1 MLTRV
6 TRVYVLV
13 CAILLTLPLGAQ
25 RQLGELRLQVVDP
38 TGAGIAAS
46 AELVS
51 QAVQFRKTFSI
62 GLDGQQVVP
71 ALPFGVYRLKV
82 EREGFST
89 ATALIE
95 IRSQVPLVYRVTMAV
110 APIETTL
117 EVADSETLLNPD
129 RTGASQ
135 QIGSQT
141 IQDRPASSPARGIV
155 NLVDAQPGWLL
166 EANGVLHPRG
176 AEYGV
181 QYVVDGLPLLDNRSP
196 NFAPTLEV
204 EEFQSM
210 VVRTG
215 GYPAEY
221 GRQLGGVIEVT
232 TTRDSR
238 AGFHGKANM
247 EGGGFGTAEGSIE
260 AQYVF
265 GKNTVGASAD
275 GMTTNRY
282 LDPPVLGNFTN
293 HGSGAGVSGRWERDW
308 GPSDRTSV
316 ELRRNRVGFLVP
328 NEALQEA
335 AGQRQDRAAEET
347 ASKIS
352 YTHLFSPRI
361 LLDARGSVR
370 DVSAG
375 LWSNSLSTPIAPFQG
390 RGFREGYAA
399 AALSLH
405 YGAHDLKFGGD
416 ALFRS
421 INEQFAYR
429 ITAYQ
434 AAGVPIFDPSTP
446 ASFQFADRR
455 QNREQSA
462 FAQDQVRFHSLTI
475 NAGVRWD
482 HYRLRV
488 DENAISPRLAV
499 AWEVPHAGLVLRASY
514 DRAFQPPAVEN
525 LLLAS
530 SASLL
535 ALNNGGLIL
544 PVRPS
549 RGNFYEAGFA
559 KSVFGKLRLDASY
572 YRRDIS
578 HFADDDLLLNTG
590 ISFPI
595 AFASAAIY
603 GFEAKLEIPRWG
615 PVSGFVSYSNM
626 HGTGR
631 LPITGGLLLDDGAA
645 SLLESTDQFP
655 VSQDQ
660 RNTVRTRLRYQI
672 VPRLWFAT
680 GAEYGSGL
688 PVELKGAGDLPLLQ
702 QQYGQLVLDR
712 VNFDRGRVR
721 PSFSLDLAVGADLW
735 QKEKRALRLQ
745 AGVSNVTDRLNV
757 INFTGLFS
765 GTALAAP
772 RWASVRIGL
781 DF

>member
-1 MLTRV
+1 MLIRV
-6 TRVYVLV
+6 TRVIVLV
-13 CAILLTLPLGAQ
+13 CAIFIALPLGAQ
-25 RQLGELRLQVVDP
+25 RRLGELRLQVVDP
-38 TGAGIAAS
+38 TGAGISAS

-51 QAVQFRKTFSI
+51 QAVQFRKDLSI

-82 EREGFST
+82 EHEGFTTS
-89 ATALIE
+89 TALIE

-129 RTGASQ
+129 RTGSSQ

-141 IQDRPASSPARGIV
+141 IQDRPASAPARAIID
-155 NLVDAQPGWLL
+155 LVDAQPGWLL

-181 QYVVDGLPLLDNRSP
+181 QYVVDGLPLFDNRSP
-196 NFAPTLEV
+196 NFAPTLDV
-204 EEFQSM
+204 DEFQSM

-232 TTRDSR
+232 STHDARP
-238 AGFHGKANM
+238 GFHGKATI
-247 EGGGFGTAEGSIE
+247 EGGSFGTAEGSLNT
-260 AQYVF
+260 QYVF
-265 GKNTVGASAD
+265 GSNTVGINAD

-308 GPSDRTSV
+308 GPSDRTTV

-328 NEALQEA
+328 DEALQEA
-335 AGQRQDRAAEET
+335 AGQREDRTAEET
-347 ASKIS
+347 SSQVS

-370 DVSAG
+370 DVTAG
-375 LWSNSLSTPIAPFQG
+375 LWSNSLSTPIAPFQD

-421 INEQFAYR
+421 INERFAYQ

-434 AAGVPIFDPSTP
+434 AAGVPIFDPDTP
-446 ASFQFADRR
+446 PSFQFADRR
-455 QNREQSA
+455 QDREQSA
-462 FAQDQVRFHSLTI
+462 FAQDQIRFHSLTV

-482 HYRLRV
+482 HYKLMV
-488 DENAISPRLAV
+488 DEQAISPRV
-499 AWEVPHAGLVLRASY
+499 AAAWDVPGAGLVLRASY
-514 DRAFQPPAVEN
+514 DRAFQPPAIEN

-530 SASLL
+530 SVSLL
-535 ALNNGGLIL
+535 ALNNAGLVL

-549 RGNFYEAGFA
+549 LGNFYEAGFA
-559 KSVFGKLRLDASY
+559 KSLLGKLRLDASY
-572 YRRDIS
+572 YRRNLS
-578 HFADDDLLLNTG
+578 HFADDDVLLNTG
-590 ISFPI
+590 VSFPI
-595 AFASAAIY
+595 AFARAVIY
-603 GFEAKLEIPRWG
+603 GFETKIEIPRWG
-615 PVSGFVSYSNM
+615 PVSGYVSYSNM
-626 HGTGR
+626 LGTGQ
-631 LPITGGLLLDDGAA
+631 LPVTGGLFLDSGAA
-645 SLLESTDQFP
+645 SLLQSTDRFP

-660 RNTVRTRLRYQI
+660 RNTVRARFRYQ
-672 VPRLWFAT
+672 VAPRLWFAA
-680 GAEYGSGL
+680 GAGYGSGL
-688 PVELKGAGDLPLLQ
+688 PVELNGVGDLPLLR
-702 QQYGQLVLDR
+702 QQYGQAVLDR

-721 PSFSLDLAVGADLW
+721 PSFSLDLAVGANLW
-735 QKEKRALRLQ
+735 QKEKRALRVQ
-745 AGVSNVTDRLNV
+745 ADVTNLTDRLNV
-757 INFTGLFS
+757 INFAGLFS

-772 RWASVRIGL
+772 RSASVRVGL